1 MKSSKILGAVLIVVG
16 IGSIG
21 YWTDC
26 NFWRQTREVRQ
37 RLANQA
43 DYGGVAALSP
53 DSTKIFLL
61 GGIAALAAGGY
72 YLKQ

>member
-1 MKSSKILGAVLIVVG
+1 MKFSKFLGAALIVVG
-16 IGSIG
+16 IGLIG
-21 YWTDC
+21 YWADC
-26 NFWRQTREVRQ
+26 NFWHQTHEVRQ

-43 DYGGVAALSP
+43 DYGGAAALSP

-61 GGIAALAAGGY
+61 GGIAAFAAGGY